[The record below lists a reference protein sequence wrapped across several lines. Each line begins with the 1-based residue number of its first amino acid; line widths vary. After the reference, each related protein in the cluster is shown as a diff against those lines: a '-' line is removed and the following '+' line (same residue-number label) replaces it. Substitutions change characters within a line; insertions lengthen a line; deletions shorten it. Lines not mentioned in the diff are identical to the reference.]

1 MNTLVYVG
9 TNVGNSLWH
18 MIQDYDKVYAFEAD
32 PEMFDELR
40 RKFQQFEW
48 ITLVN
53 AACTDSDGEV
63 DLYVTPNRVSTSLSD
78 ASKAEK
84 DGGCPPI
91 LKKIKV
97 KSINLCQYLQSEGV
111 TEIERYQ
118 SDIQGS
124 DLTVLK
130 TMKQYIDDKKIESL
144 FIETHGNGIE
154 IYD

>member
-1 MNTLVYVG
+1 MSTLVYVG
-9 TNVGNSLWH
+9 TNVGNSLWN

-97 KSINLCQYLQSEGV
+97 KSIIYVSICRV
-111 TEIERYQ
+111 R
-118 SDIQGS
+118 
-124 DLTVLK
+124 VLLRLK
-130 TMKQYIDDKKIESL
+130 
-144 FIETHGNGIE
+144 GINQTYKE
-154 IYD
+154 VI